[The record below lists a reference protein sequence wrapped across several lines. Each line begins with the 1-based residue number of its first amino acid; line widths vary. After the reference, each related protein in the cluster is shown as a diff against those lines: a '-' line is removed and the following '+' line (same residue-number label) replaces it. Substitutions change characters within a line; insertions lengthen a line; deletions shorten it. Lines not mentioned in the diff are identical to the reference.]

1 MIKWFKNCNNIEAVK
16 KMYRKLCMQ
25 YHPDLHATESDKEKY
40 ETAMKEINAEYD
52 IMFERYKNVHA
63 AHGDESSTKAN
74 TSNGNAESDTSYYS
88 TDETPEMF
96 RDIINGLIHC
106 DGVQIDIV
114 GSWVWL
120 TGNTFAHKDTIKGL
134 GFKWASKKKAWYWH
148 SGEYSSR
155 HSKMTLDE
163 IKNKYGCQSVKTSKQ
178 LRIS

>member
-1 MIKWFKNCNNIEAVK
+1 MMKWFNGCKSIEDVK

-52 IMFERYKNVHA
+52 IMFERYKNIHA
-63 AHGDESSTKAN
+63 TESTKAN
-74 TSNGNAESDTSYYS
+74 DSTESNAGAYNA
-88 TDETPEMF
+88 DETPEMF